1 MLRSVPPFPP
11 TAQDRAERV
20 NLVAR
25 RGVRHEQ
32 PDEGAWAVRSRGRR
46 FVTNVS
52 SVPRARFSTV
62 SGWGP
67 RSADTLASE
76 PAAGVSESPF
86 PSGYT
91 GFSPGLT
98 YKQDS
103 VGIDY
108 YFVYQKCETT
118 LSLRTGKARL
128 RDTGTS
134 MSPSS
139 IGWLMSRVWPCAG
152 RVSWP
157 SYFVNVVA
165 TSIDELPHVDQDHAT
180 MGLVNLKHEDH
191 TVQRRSCRR
200 VPGGELI

>member
-11 TAQDRAERV
+11 SAQDRAERV

-32 PDEGAWAVRSRGRR
+32 PDEGAWAARSRGRR

-76 PAAGVSESPF
+76 PAAGGSESPF

-91 GFSPGLT
+91 GFSRVDIHLLPGRSPT
-98 YKQDS
+98 D
-103 VGIDY
+103 
-108 YFVYQKCETT
+108 
-118 LSLRTGKARL
+118 SLRSENR
-128 RDTGTS
+128 
-134 MSPSS
+134 
-139 IGWLMSRVWPCAG
+139 
-152 RVSWP
+152 
-157 SYFVNVVA
+157 
-165 TSIDELPHVDQDHAT
+165 LPHFDTVMKINLFRAIMPAPRFSASPASGKGGDEPVK
-180 MGLVNLKHEDH
+180 GVSVNESISLRGRYIPDTFLKR
-191 TVQRRSCRR
+191 QI
-200 VPGGELI
+200 PGGAPPPIYG

>member
-108 YFVYQKCETT
+108 YFVIKSVKLPSRFERVK
-118 LSLRTGKARL
+118 LVS
-128 RDTGTS
+128 GTQGQACRPR
-134 MSPSS
+134 PSD
-139 IGWLMSRVWPCAG
+139 G
-152 RVSWP
+152 
-157 SYFVNVVA
+157 
-165 TSIDELPHVDQDHAT
+165 
-180 MGLVNLKHEDH
+180 
-191 TVQRRSCRR
+191 
-200 VPGGELI
+200 